1 MLKHHEKHIAALVVF
16 VDNNQDDDDIKNW
29 VRSQGWAKIEKK
41 ILYAA
46 SQ

>member
-1 MLKHHEKHIAALVVF
+1 MLKHHDKHIAALVVF
-16 VDNNQDDDDIKNW
+16 VDNNQDDDIKNW